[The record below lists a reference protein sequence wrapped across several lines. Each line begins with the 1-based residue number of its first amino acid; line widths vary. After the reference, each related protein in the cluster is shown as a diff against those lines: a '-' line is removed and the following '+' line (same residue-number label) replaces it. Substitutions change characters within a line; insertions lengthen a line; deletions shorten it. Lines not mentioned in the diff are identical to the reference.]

1 MSIAQPRF
9 VEIEFTRK
17 FDFWEASRAL
27 RAKKAPQVRYG
38 ALGAKNTSEVRCRAL
53 RAKKALQVRYRA
65 LRAKMPSKYAI
76 EPYAQKGPLSTL

>member
-27 RAKKAPQVRYG
+27 RAKKAPKYAIERY
-38 ALGAKNTSEVRCRAL
+38 AQKS
-53 RAKKALQVRYRA
+53 
-65 LRAKMPSKYAI
+65 PPPKYAI
-76 EPYAQKGPLSTL
+76 EPYR

>member
-27 RAKKAPQVRYG
+27 CAKKPPP
-38 ALGAKNTSEVRCRAL
+38 
-53 RAKKALQVRYRA
+53 QVRYRA
-65 LRAKMPSKYAI
+65 LRAKKASKYAI
-76 EPYAQKGPLSTL
+76 ERYAQKRPPKYAIEP

>member
-27 RAKKAPQVRYG
+27 CAKKPP
-38 ALGAKNTSEVRCRAL
+38 
-53 RAKKALQVRYRA
+53 QVRYRA
-65 LRAKMPSKYAI
+65 LRAKKASKYAIERYAQKRPPKYAI
-76 EPYAQKGPLSTL
+76 EPYR

>member
-27 RAKKAPQVRYG
+27 CAKKPP
-38 ALGAKNTSEVRCRAL
+38 
-53 RAKKALQVRYRA
+53 QVRYRA
-65 LRAKMPSKYAI
+65 LRTKKPSPTKYAV
-76 EPYAQKGPLSTL
+76 EPYAQKSPFIDVPQI